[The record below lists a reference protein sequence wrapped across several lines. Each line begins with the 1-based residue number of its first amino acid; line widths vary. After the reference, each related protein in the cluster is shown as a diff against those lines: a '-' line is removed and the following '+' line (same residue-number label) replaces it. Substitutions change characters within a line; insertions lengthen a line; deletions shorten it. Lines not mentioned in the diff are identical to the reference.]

1 MWRCT
6 CTFLHK
12 KFSSNTFLH
21 FVYSTL
27 LCSSLVMVYI
37 YYILSYFLYKLTQK
51 LIYANNLLTTY
62 DFSLKDVALAE
73 QELRIKTLELT
84 TYDGTLFWKISEWS
98 KRRSEAQSNQVTSLY
113 SPIFYSSKNGYKMCA
128 RLYPNGD
135 GMGKNT
141 HMSIFFVVM
150 RGMIWLDYSFYRLNL
165 NQIV

>member
-1 MWRCT
+1 MFNNEHYIECKDVHVHSCT
-6 CTFLHK
+6 E
-12 KFSSNTFLH
+12 FSNNTSLH

-27 LCSSLVMVYI
+27 LCSSLVMIYI
-37 YYILSYFLYKLTQK
+37 YYILSYFLYKLTQI
-51 LIYANNLLTTY
+51 LIYATH

-98 KRRSEAQSNQVTSLY
+98 KRRSEAQGNHVTSLY

-150 RGMIWLDYSFYRLNL
+150 RGMNL
-165 NQIV
+165 IRYEFD